1 MCCVCVCFVFQP
13 DEGKTQIQQFLF
25 CCALWPATCL
35 VHLPWPDPL
44 KCACVSVCVCGYVHV
59 HALFVPVAAM
69 MCLPV
74 CQDVHR
80 FVPWCALVNVS
91 CVAAPGKCISS
102 VIGVITRSTLCA
114 FNNDFA
120 YTLCLCVRVCQHVC
134 VRICESAGVCLCAC
148 VCMRKKHLSISADL
162 VWLTYLFCYYL

>member
-1 MCCVCVCFVFQP
+1 
-13 DEGKTQIQQFLF
+13 
-25 CCALWPATCL
+25 
-35 VHLPWPDPL
+35 
-44 KCACVSVCVCGYVHV
+44 VCGYVHV

-134 VRICESAGVCLCAC
+134 AYLWKCWCMLVCLCVYAQKTFVYLSWSGLADLFILLLSVTISLTLWAAARLCWPCPLC
-148 VCMRKKHLSISADL
+148 VCWDVCQSVTGWMCI
-162 VWLTYLFCYYL
+162 